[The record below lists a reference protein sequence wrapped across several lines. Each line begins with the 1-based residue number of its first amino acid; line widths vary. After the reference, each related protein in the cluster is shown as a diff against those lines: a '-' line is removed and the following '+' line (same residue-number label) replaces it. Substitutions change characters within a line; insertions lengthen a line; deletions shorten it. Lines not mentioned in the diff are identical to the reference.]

1 MARPFHIQVPHHRNR
16 SERAAPQGAGYLVIL
31 LLALLAAVW
40 MNQPSV
46 ASLLPTHP
54 PG

>member
-1 MARPFHIQVPHHRNR
+1 MARPFHVHIPHVRGR
-16 SERAAPQGAGYLVIL
+16 DERPAHPAAGFVLIL

-46 ASLLPTHP
+46 ASLLPVPP